1 MATAGLPFRLRVTV
15 DLLENHH
22 DRISRVAANRNELA
36 GLAHGGAWQNFWE
49 VRISTISCPS
59 GHS

>member
-1 MATAGLPFRLRVTV
+1 VTV